1 MRLPKRTVRSLAAG
15 LAAAL
20 LLPLHTAV
28 SQPAQPPPPS
38 ASSAAR
44 TVHAA
49 PDGSGDACRA
59 DAPCGLTAARD
70 AAREVAGQGEVTVQL
85 ADGRY
90 RMAEPLELTSEDS
103 GRDGHRVTWRA
114 APGAEPVFDGGVD
127 VSGWKETDPEKNI
140 WTAPLPE
147 GASGARQMYVDGKRA
162 VRARSAPCGKDD
174 CKVTDDGITGAD
186 GRFADFAH
194 PEDLEAVTAV
204 QWRDFRCGVAKARKE
219 GETSSLTLD
228 QPCWN
233 NQALKTQTGWESA
246 SPSSDRYDGI
256 DWFENAY
263 ELLGTP
269 GQFYVDERKKTVSY
283 VPREGE
289 DLTRDG
295 TAVLPR
301 AEQLLT
307 VKGTLDKP
315 VTGLTFE
322 GLGFEHTTWRRPD
335 TADGYVSGQAGHY
348 VDGAPTGT
356 QPGHGEQYPRIRT
369 AVEVTAARDI
379 TFRDGDW
386 RHLGAGGLDMSGG
399 TSDSTVERSTFT
411 DLSGGAVFVGDTK
424 SRPEDKRSRSRDN
437 VVRRNEITH
446 VAREFRD
453 NVGIFGGY
461 NDGLAIDH
469 NTVTH
474 LPYTAIS
481 VGWGWDFVGD
491 KDVQRDV
498 VVSHNR
504 IHDHMRTLR
513 DGAGIYTQ
521 GQSPG
526 SKVYAN
532 DIDTAKS
539 PTGNGIYH
547 DERSRHWTTQNNV
560 VWSITDHD
568 LENTDVKWLS
578 AWASW
583 GGYNIARDNWTD
595 DPRPGKSGTDK
606 NTFAPNH
613 LGLTALPSDAKK
625 VVAAAGHDAP
635 EEKREVRFVAPRG
648 PTAEGITDIEVTAP
662 YDTRTVRFS
671 VDGTALSEMTRLYA
685 DGTGQDAKWKVAAN
699 ADWLPPGART
709 LRAEAVTAQGTVTAE
724 RRITV
729 KGDGDRSP
737 GALNGTWKFAVE
749 DELPDGAL
757 DGDTPPAARPGFDE
771 SAMTPIQV
779 PSSFGAVRDK
789 WNDHEGH
796 VSAYRKTFRQPAGSG
811 GSLSLV
817 AESCFFECRYYVNG
831 EHVGTST
838 GGYLPERLDI
848 TDAAREGDNQLTVL
862 VDNRKKETI
871 APYAINQ
878 DLYWNWG
885 GIQDEVRVERT
896 GEAEITHVTAQGAA
910 DGTVELRAS
919 GVNATG
925 GAEEVPARV
934 RVAGLDVDRKVTF
947 ELPEGGAE
955 SDPVK
960 LKADDPE
967 LWTLEKPRLYDV
979 RVTPDDGGRTLTTR
993 TGFRTVTAKDGEVLL
1008 NGHAVK
1014 NLKGFNRHADYP
1026 GLGRT
1031 DPAGLSRRELKKL
1044 HDDGF
1049 RLFRPGHY
1057 PTTPALL
1064 DAADELGFLVVEEI
1078 NVTQAK
1084 KEQLAS
1090 DKTRDFARDRLTR
1103 MIRRDRG
1110 HPSVVT
1116 WSVGNENHTQTDE
1129 GAAYVRDT
1137 IAYGRERDP
1146 SRLYTEVSAWH
1157 EEDKSYA
1164 YQDVILANIY
1174 AGWYEGELDDV
1185 AGLTDA
1191 IQKKADGKPL
1201 VVSEYGAEAVKG
1213 RPGTGKGT
1221 EAYQAELVTAYAR
1234 QLGHRPKT
1242 LGTMYWPASEF
1253 MLTPE
1258 GGGGNPVEV
1267 RGFHNKGLM
1276 TWFREPKKAYGV
1288 LTGS

>member
-1 MRLPKRTVRSLAAG
+1 MRLAKRTVRPLAAG

-20 LLPLHTAV
+20 LLPLNAAV
-28 SQPAQPPPPS
+28 SES
-38 ASSAAR
+38 APTPAR

-49 PDGSGDACRA
+49 PDGRGEECSAE
-59 DAPCGLTAARD
+59 APCGLTGARD
-70 AAREVAGQGEVTVQL
+70 AARKATGQGDVTVEL
-85 ADGRY
+85 AGGRY
-90 RMAEPLELTSEDS
+90 RLAEPLALTSEDS

-114 APGAEPVFDGGVD
+114 APGAEPVFDGGVP
-127 VSGWKETDPEKNI
+127 VEGWKRTDEKKNV

-147 GASGARQMYVDGKRA
+147 GASGARQMYVDGERA
-162 VRARSAPCGKDD
+162 VRARSAACGKDD
-174 CKVTDDGITGAD
+174 CEVTEDGITGAD
-186 GRFADFAH
+186 KRFASFAH

-204 QWRDFRCGVAKARKE
+204 QWRDFRCGVAEAAK
-219 GETSSLTLD
+219 GDGGTSTSTLTLD

-246 SPSSDRYDGI
+246 SPSSSRYHGI

-269 GQFYVDERKKTVSY
+269 GQFYVDERKRTVSY

-289 DLTRDG
+289 DMALAE
-295 TAVLPR
+295 AVLPR

-307 VKGTLDKP
+307 VKGTLDEP

-322 GLGFEHTTWRRPD
+322 GIGFEHTTWRRPS
-335 TADGYVSGQAGHY
+335 TRDGYVSGQAGHY

-369 AVEVTAARDI
+369 AVEVEAARDV
-379 TFRDGDW
+379 TFRDGTW
-386 RHLGAGGLDMSGG
+386 QRLGAGALDLSGG
-399 TSDSTVERSTFT
+399 TSGSTVERSTFT

-424 SRPEDKRSRSRDN
+424 ARPGDPRSRSRDN

-461 NDGLAIDH
+461 NDGLAVDH

-532 DIDTAKS
+532 DIDTEKS

-568 LENTDVKWLS
+568 LEKTDVKWLS

-595 DPRPGKSGTDK
+595 DPRPGKSGTEK

-613 LGLTALPSDAKK
+613 LGLTELPSAARK
-625 VVAAAGHDAP
+625 VVEAAGHDAP
-635 EEKREVRFVAPRG
+635 EERREVRFVAPRDR
-648 PTAEGITDIEVTAP
+648 TAEGVTDIEVTAP

-671 VDGTALSEMTRLYA
+671 VDGTALSEMTRQYA
-685 DGTGQDAKWKVAAN
+685 DGTGEDAEWRVAAN
-699 ADWLPPGART
+699 ADWLPPGTHT

-724 RRITV
+724 RRIEV
-729 KGDGDRSP
+729 RGGGSP
-737 GALNGTWKFAVE
+737 SALNGTWKFAVE
-749 DELPDGAL
+749 DELPEGAL
-757 DGDTPPAARPGFDE
+757 DGDLPPAARPGFDE
-771 SAMTPIQV
+771 SAMTPVQV
-779 PSSFGAVRDK
+779 PSSFGAVRAR
-789 WNDHEGH
+789 WNDHEGQ
-796 VSAYRKTFRQPAGSG
+796 VSAYRKTFRQPG
-811 GSLSLV
+811 GDGGRVSLV
-817 AESCFFECRYYVNG
+817 AESCFFECRYFVNG
-831 EHVGTST
+831 EQVGTST
-838 GGYLPERLDI
+838 GGYLPERLDV
-848 TDAAREGDNQLTVL
+848 TEAVRDGDNQLTVL

-871 APYAINQ
+871 APYGINQ

-885 GIQDEVRVERT
+885 GLQDEVRVERT
-896 GEAEITHVTAQGAA
+896 REAEVTHVTAQGAA
-910 DGTVELRAS
+910 DGTLELRAS

-925 GAEEVPARV
+925 GTREVPARV
-934 RVAGLDVDRKVTF
+934 RVAGLDRKVTF
-947 ELPEGGAE
+947 ELPEGGGE
-955 SDPVK
+955 SRPVK
-960 LKADDPE
+960 LKVDDPE
-967 LWTLEKPRLYDV
+967 LWTLENPRLYDV
-979 RVTPDDGGRTLTTR
+979 RVTPDSGGRALTTR
-993 TGFRTVTAKDGEVLL
+993 TGFRTVEAEDGEVLL

-1014 NLKGFNRHADYP
+1014 NLKGFNRHADHP

-1031 DPAGLSRRELKKL
+1031 DPAGLSRRELRKL

-1090 DKTRDFARDRLTR
+1090 EKTRAFARDRLDR
-1103 MIRRDRG
+1103 MVRRDRG

-1129 GAAYVRDT
+1129 GAAYVRDM
-1137 IAYGRERDP
+1137 IAHGRERDP

-1157 EEDKSYA
+1157 TDDKSYA

-1174 AGWYEGELDDV
+1174 SGWYYGEFDDV

-1191 IQKKADGKPL
+1191 IQKKAGGKPL
-1201 VVSEYGAEAVKG
+1201 VVSEYGAEAVRG
-1213 RPGTGKGT
+1213 RPGDGKGT
-1221 EAYQAELVTAYAR
+1221 ERYQAELVAAYGR
-1234 QLGHRPKT
+1234 QLDDRPKT
-1242 LGTMYWPASEF
+1242 LGTMYWPVSEF

-1267 RGFHNKGLM
+1267 RGFHNKGLL
-1276 TWFREPKKAYGV
+1276 TWFREPKEAYGV